1 MTSLFYELVQ
11 VSIGTRTKLSYTPSA
26 TEWCEIYALSKMQ
39 AIIGISF
46 YGVHRIYLDS
56 PEQTLSLS
64 EQLKLKW
71 MTEALSI
78 QRRNETLNNQCR
90 QLQDE
95 FRKSGF
101 QSTILKGQGVSS
113 YYNKDISE
121 FRQSGDIDIWVKGSW
136 RAVMTYVNSLTPNRE
151 FDKKHTHFQ
160 RFPNTIVEVHWWPS
174 VAANPL
180 YRKSVR
186 SYYREQVSKQC
197 AHLVTLSDETKIY
210 APDAKFET
218 VHVLYHIFNHFL
230 YEGVGLRQFM
240 DLYFVL
246 VNGHLNDADRKDIL
260 CTAERVGLTPFVPAV
275 MWVLSYIFAMPDEFC
290 IGNKD
295 ERLGLVLL
303 KEIENGGNFG
313 AFSKENQ
320 SVDESFAHR
329 MKRRLQRRA
338 RLIRFNPLGVFFSPF
353 TKISTLIW
361 KRKVIRMYNL

>member
-1 MTSLFYELVQ
+1 MTPLFYELVQ
-11 VSIGTRTKLSYTPSA
+11 VSIGARTKLSYTPSA
-26 TEWCEIYALSKMQ
+26 AEWYDVYAQSKKQ
-39 AIIGISF
+39 AIVGISF
-46 YGVHRIYLDS
+46 YGIHRVYS
-56 PEQTLSLS
+56 AAPERTLNLP
-64 EQLKLKW
+64 ENLKLKW

-78 QRRNETLNNQCR
+78 QRRNETLNYQCR

-95 FRKSGF
+95 FCKSGF
-101 QSTILKGQGVSS
+101 QSTILKGQGVAS
-113 YYNKDISE
+113 YYNKDISG

-136 RAVMTYVNSLTPNRE
+136 REVMTYVNSRTPNRE

-160 RFPNTIVEVHWWPS
+160 CFPNTTVEVHWWPS

-197 AHLVTLSDETKIY
+197 VHQVTLIDGAKIY

-246 VNGHLNDADRKDIL
+246 VNGQLNEVDRKEIL
-260 CTAERVGLTPFVPAV
+260 CTAERVGLASFVPAV
-275 MWVLSYIFAMPDEFC
+275 MWALSYVFAMPDEFC
-290 IGNKD
+290 IGDKD
-295 ERLGLVLL
+295 EKLGSVLL
-303 KEIENGGNFG
+303 KEIEDGGNFG
-313 AFSKENQ
+313 AYSKKNHF
-320 SVDESFAHR
+320 VDESFAHR
-329 MKRRLQRRA
+329 MKRRLQRRV
-338 RLIRFNPLGVFFSPF
+338 RLIRFNPLGVFFSSF